1 MGPDVYL
8 WDMADIISLLS
19 AVEGYTIQ
27 HVQSRLH
34 SLLLYISNL
43 LMIEIVS
50 VGVDFLVN

>member
-27 HVQSRLH
+27 NVQSRLH